1 MADVLTGKSYD
12 VTGALAAAL
21 TAGGSET
28 ITMIGITICNHH
40 TAAVDVE
47 VYIDR
52 TGGGDDG
59 YIVKDFSIP
68 SKDTLDVLAG
78 KVVLNSADALQI
90 KGSVANVLDATLS
103 YLVQT

>member
-12 VTGALAAAL
+12 VTGSLAAAL

-28 ITMIGITICNHH
+28 ITMIGITVCNHH

-52 TGGGDDG
+52 TSGDDG

>member
-1 MADVLTGKSYD
+1 MADTLTGKSYD
-12 VTGALAAAL
+12 VTNSLATAL
-21 TAGGSET
+21 TAGSGQT

-52 TGGGDDG
+52 TSGDDG

-68 SKDTLDVLAG
+68 AKDTLDVLAG
-78 KVVLNSADALQI
+78 KVVLNTSDNLQI
-90 KGSVANVLDATLS
+90 KGSVTNKLDATLS

>member
-1 MADVLTGKSYD
+1 MADTLTGKSYD
-12 VTGALAAAL
+12 VTGSLATAL
-21 TAGGSET
+21 TAGSGET

-40 TAAVDVE
+40 TAAVDCE

-52 TGGGDDG
+52 TSGDDG

-78 KVVLNSADALQI
+78 KVVLNTSDALQI

>member
-1 MADVLTGKSYD
+1 MANTLTGKSYD
-12 VTGALAAAL
+12 VTNSLAAAL

-52 TGGGDDG
+52 TSGDDG

-78 KVVLNSADALQI
+78 KVVLNSSDVLKI

-103 YLVQT
+103 YLVET

>member
-1 MADVLTGKSYD
+1 MADTLTGKSYD
-12 VTGALAAAL
+12 VTNSLATAL
-21 TAGGSET
+21 TAGSGQT

-52 TGGGDDG
+52 TSGDDG

-68 SKDTLDVLAG
+68 AKDTLDVLAG
-78 KVVLNSADALQI
+78 KVVLNTSDNLQI
-90 KGSVANVLDATLS
+90 KGSVANKLDATLS